1 MDEALRSNDEYQI
14 YIKILDIFAESN
26 KLKVLFFLNS
36 LYIYII

>member
-26 KLKVLFFLNS
+26 KLKVKFEYN
-36 LYIYII
+36 IV